1 MMQPSSAAI
10 DVARRLWAHEN
21 DVGSTTPAE
30 VAAGAARV
38 LARLDLTLG
47 RWVGADGVR
56 ALRSRGVALAR
67 PAHPALAALAQ
78 AAGDEEVA
86 AAVRTYGPEAV
97 ATGIVAVVA
106 TVTDLLGRIVGEQM
120 AVRLVELTGTAPPA
134 SDAQREHEGGSNG

>member
-1 MMQPSSAAI
+1 MQPSSAAL

-47 RWVGADGVR
+47 RWVGVDGVR

-67 PAHPALAALAQ
+67 PAHPALATLSP
-78 AAGDEEVA
+78 AAGDEEVM
-86 AAVRTYGPEAV
+86 AAVRTHGPEAV

-120 AVRLVELTGTAPPA
+120 AVRLVELSGNARPA
-134 SDAQREHEGGSNG
+134 SDAQRTHEGGSNG